1 MKWIGEC
8 MKKKITIGL
17 FIDTFYPMVDGVIM
31 VVDNY
36 AKRLSKVAN
45 VYVFAPKIPWKRFD
59 DSKFDYKVIR
69 CHSLKVPMLD
79 YSLPVPKIDP
89 KFKKTLDECNL
100 DIIHIHSPMT
110 LGKIGVQYAKERNI
124 PVIATMHSQY
134 KQDFYRATHSKKL
147 SNQITKQ
154 IIKVYEQCDECWTV
168 NQEVARIFHEDYGY
182 SKLPIIKNNAT
193 EMKPVKDL
201 EKSKERINKLHNLKE
216 EKVLLFVGRINK
228 LKNVFFIMN
237 SLKEIKNL
245 DYKMLFVGTGQDEED
260 LKELMYKKHL
270 EDKVI
275 FVGKVTN
282 RDLMADYYARADLFL
297 FPSLY
302 DANSIV
308 QIEAASQ
315 KTPVLFL
322 ENAATACNIKNN
334 HNGYLSANNI
344 KEYAKRIEEI
354 FEDTKKYKSVC
365 ENAYKELYRNWDD
378 EVKDIYESYLE
389 WIRKKEQ

>member
-1 MKWIGEC
+1 